1 MNRKKFLSTC
11 GSACLGLA
19 GVSLLLES
27 CIGTKYLDGM
37 LTESFL
43 EIPLSAFEII
53 KKDQKSFRKYVVV
66 QHSKLQY
73 PICVYRL
80 SPAKY
85 QALWMRCTHQGTE
98 LRAYNNRLQC
108 PAHGSEFTQKGEV
121 QNGPADKSLRIFPVN
136 IEANTLKIHLA

>member
-11 GSACLGLA
+11 CSACLGLT

-27 CIGTKYLDGM
+27 CIGTKYLDGL

-43 EIPLSAFEII
+43 EIPKDAFEIV
-53 KKDQKSFRKYVVV
+53 KKDQKRFRSYVVV

-73 PICVYRL
+73 PIYVYRF
-80 SPAKY
+80 SPTEY
-85 QALWMRCTHQGTE
+85 RALWMKCTHQGTE

-108 PAHGSEFTQKGEV
+108 PAHGSEFTTYGEV
-121 QNGPADKSLRIFPVN
+121 QNGPADISLRTFPVN
-136 IEANTLKIHLA
+136 IETNTLKIHLA

>member
-11 GSACLGLA
+11 SLACLSLT
-19 GVSLLLES
+19 GVFLES
-27 CIGTKYLDGM
+27 CIGTKYLDGI

-53 KKDQKSFRKYVVV
+53 KKDHKSFHKYVVV

-98 LRAYNNRLQC
+98 LRAYGDRLQC

-121 QNGPADKSLRIFPVN
+121 QNGPADKSLRIFPVH
-136 IEANTLKIHLA
+136 IEINTLKINLA